1 MSSRAAAEASSFCR
15 AMCAAASAARR
26 PAPVAAVCR
35 AWSPSRDC
43 GVSCAEAEVDGAPSA
58 APAVLALRLRRVTA
72 KPTINATT
80 AAPRPAA
87 TAGSTGG
94 NWNCPPPARDPV
106 AGADIAG
113 ALLEGAFA
121 APCDAPPTGACAAA
135 PDAAAPVLGAA
146 DFPAPMP
153 CFCNSISTRFFSAS
167 NCWRLESG
175 TRGCEA
181 GCAAAE
187 VAGWAGV
194 APDAEGVL
202 AGAAP
207 AGSLAG
213 GWIAPLQTCVPL
225 AVAAGTAWLG
235 VAAADVAGV
244 VEAEGEAE
252 VVPGAEAPAAAVLA
266 LAAAALPPVAAAADA
281 VAAAALADAAV
292 PAMVA
297 CGNALG
303 ACPCAWDADDEA
315 AAAVTVAAEAAGAAD
330 AATPLAAGAPVA
342 SSAGTLSTAPSF
354 SRFESWPM
362 NAPGFASNRARVARA
377 SVARSCDCVTSI
389 ATSLSDCPGRTVY

>member
-1 MSSRAAAEASSFCR
+1 M
-15 AMCAAASAARR
+15 
-26 PAPVAAVCR
+26 
-35 AWSPSRDC
+35 
-43 GVSCAEAEVDGAPSA
+43 
-58 APAVLALRLRRVTA
+58 
-72 KPTINATT
+72 
-80 AAPRPAA
+80 
-87 TAGSTGG
+87 
-94 NWNCPPPARDPV
+94 
-106 AGADIAG
+106 
-113 ALLEGAFA
+113 
-121 APCDAPPTGACAAA
+121 
-135 PDAAAPVLGAA
+135 
-146 DFPAPMP
+146 
-153 CFCNSISTRFFSAS
+153 
-167 NCWRLESG
+167 
-175 TRGCEA
+175 
-181 GCAAAE
+181 
-187 VAGWAGV
+187 
-194 APDAEGVL
+194 
-202 AGAAP
+202 
-207 AGSLAG
+207 
-213 GWIAPLQTCVPL
+213 APLQTCVPL

-244 VEAEGEAE
+244 DEAEGEAE
-252 VVPGAEAPAAAVLA
+252 VVAGTDVPAAAVLA

-303 ACPCAWDADDEA
+303 ACSCAWDADGEA
-315 AAAVTVAAEAAGAAD
+315 AAALAAVTVAAEAAGAAD